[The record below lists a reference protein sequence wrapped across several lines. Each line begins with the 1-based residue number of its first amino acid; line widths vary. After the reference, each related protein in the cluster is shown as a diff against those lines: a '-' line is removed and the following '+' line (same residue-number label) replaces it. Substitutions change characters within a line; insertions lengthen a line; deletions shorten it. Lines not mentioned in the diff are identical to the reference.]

1 MTSSLR
7 FLALGMLLTAAV
19 PQLGLAQT
27 PRTQPQSRQQP
38 SAVQPP
44 AAQTP
49 AAQTPAAQ
57 TPAAQTPA
65 AQAAPTAQAPAQR
78 PGVAQAASAAPP
90 TAEPPAEQGWLG
102 SFNRTLYA
110 FNREVRGHV
119 NAIGERLPSLGTLNP
134 EIREGASNLLT
145 TWLAEPWQALSLV
158 VAGRPADAWTVLDRV
173 AVNITQGSAGLRDL
187 ATERRMPT
195 APYADMGLALCA
207 RGVPEGPYVVL
218 PVIGGR
224 TLRDGLSDIIVANAL
239 IYASLVPFTGPTP
252 PLEVFIAVELLD
264 SIPAWILAERMG
276 RAENV
281 DQARM
286 NFDDARRAYLAA
298 RRSACD
304 KLRAAP

>member
-7 FLALGMLLTAAV
+7 FLALGVLLMAAV

-27 PRTQPQSRQQP
+27 PRSQPQSRQQP
-38 SAVQPP
+38 SAAQPP

-49 AAQTPAAQ
+49 APQTQ
-57 TPAAQTPA
+57 A
-65 AQAAPTAQAPAQR
+65 AQAAPTAQAPAQQ
-78 PGVAQAASAAPP
+78 PSGAQAASAAPP
-90 TAEPPAEQGWLG
+90 AAETPAEQGWLG

>member
-1 MTSSLR
+1 
-7 FLALGMLLTAAV
+7 
-19 PQLGLAQT
+19 
-27 PRTQPQSRQQP
+27 
-38 SAVQPP
+38 
-44 AAQTP
+44 
-49 AAQTPAAQ
+49 
-57 TPAAQTPA
+57 
-65 AQAAPTAQAPAQR
+65 
-78 PGVAQAASAAPP
+78 
-90 TAEPPAEQGWLG
+90 LG